1 MSPIVRLPLR
11 REGGTREHMGAPRT
25 KAPRGTQQP
34 RVPTVRAVEG
44 IVRRGTVRLPPGAE
58 IPDGARVYVLVPGEA
73 PRARIFSPRLRRPE
87 EAADFEMDITDA
99 AV

>member
-1 MSPIVRLPLR
+1 
-11 REGGTREHMGAPRT
+11 MGASNRR
-25 KAPRGTQQP
+25 APKDTQQS
-34 RVPTVRAVEG
+34 RVATVRAVEG
-44 IVRRGTVRLPPGAE
+44 IVRRGAVRLPPGAG

-87 EAADFEMDITDA
+87 QAADFEMDITDA